1 MRSEA
6 VTLNL
11 KASNSTLFF
20 CCASERKRRPPGDFI
35 ATVSLSVPHFW
46 AGEGG
51 GVGFLFWEPLQLC
64 VAGEENGLFSD
75 NSNPRLNKGQASSLL
90 GPVGV
95 LYLQLKYWDALCQN
109 VKRKNTQE
117 RLKMGAW
124 LLLQSWIIPC
134 WVYLCQMQSFI
145 MLKWVG
151 NKIGRRNKGNNTCM
165 CDYKLTHLSYGKPW
179 RCTLNGPTVPTEQ
192 LNKCEA
198 SQGNIWWWSLT
209 RRSWRESIK
218 TSWVSSLQLRM
229 CVQQQLYK

>member
-1 MRSEA
+1 MLKNKTKDEKKKSPYTVRSEA

-35 ATVSLSVPHFW
+35 AIVSLSVPHFW

-117 RLKMGAW
+117 RLKNGGMAATTKLNHS
-124 LLLQSWIIPC
+124 LL
-134 WVYLCQMQSFI
+134 
-145 MLKWVG
+145 G
-151 NKIGRRNKGNNTCM
+151 
-165 CDYKLTHLSYGKPW
+165 LSLPNAIFYHVEMSGEQN
-179 RCTLNGPTVPTEQ
+179 RETEQ
-192 LNKCEA
+192 
-198 SQGNIWWWSLT
+198 
-209 RRSWRESIK
+209 REQHLHV
-218 TSWVSSLQLRM
+218 WL
-229 CVQQQLYK
+229 